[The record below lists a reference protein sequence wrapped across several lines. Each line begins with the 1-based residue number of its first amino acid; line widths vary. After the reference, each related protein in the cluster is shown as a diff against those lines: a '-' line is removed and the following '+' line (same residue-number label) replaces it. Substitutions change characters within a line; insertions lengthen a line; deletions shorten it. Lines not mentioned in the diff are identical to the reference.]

1 MQYLQEKK
9 IILHHCCKIVIIKPT
24 IRAFVAAPLM
34 LIFVFS
40 ATPKVFLHNLIA
52 NHHDGSYA
60 ANGKTPRIAVASF
73 HCDCEN
79 LVVQVPYLDNPV
91 LNQDPATKIFQ
102 RFQIKKEKPAYPIH
116 YFIFGF
122 RGPPTMS

>member
-1 MQYLQEKK
+1 
-9 IILHHCCKIVIIKPT
+9 VISKHNIKPFL
-24 IRAFVAAPLM
+24 AVPL
-34 LIFVFS
+34 LVIFAFS
-40 ATPKVFLHNLIA
+40 ATPKLFLHNLIA
-52 NHHDGSYA
+52 NHKDGSSS
-60 ANGKTPRIAVASF
+60 GGSKMQQFSVASF

-91 LNQDPATKIFQ
+91 HSQGPFSKIFQ